1 MSQSTNHRLKQNSIY
16 SILERAKKRESIQS
30 PASNQNG
37 LMNYH
42 RLSDKTRIWNATW
55 GELKKT
61 AMQPNYLVNSS
72 FVSTL
77 DFNSILY
84 LIIVL
89 ISRSISSMNKTGR
102 RSRSALRPRR
112 LKETWMNF
120 RPNYRTKTTTPPTVT
135 TIKSTSPAFLNR
147 KPITRREVTERMNGR
162 VLHQCRSWQVHSQWT
177 I

>member
-112 LKETWMNF
+112 LKET
-120 RPNYRTKTTTPPTVT
+120 
-135 TIKSTSPAFLNR
+135 
-147 KPITRREVTERMNGR
+147 
-162 VLHQCRSWQVHSQWT
+162 
-177 I
+177 